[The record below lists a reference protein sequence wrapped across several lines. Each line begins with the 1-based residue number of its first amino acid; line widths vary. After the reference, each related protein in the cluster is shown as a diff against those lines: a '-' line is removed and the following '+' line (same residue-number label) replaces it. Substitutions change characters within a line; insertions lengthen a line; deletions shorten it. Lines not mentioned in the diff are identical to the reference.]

1 MRELA
6 RKVLALG
13 DRLLSPVERRRKPI
27 STTISPV
34 FVVGCSHSGT
44 TIVTALLN
52 NHPNVYSLPTESKI
66 MERFRTRR
74 ALHRWLDAAIEDAMS
89 AGKAR
94 ICEKTPNHVFHLD
107 RVLRY
112 YPKARVVV
120 VQRDGRDVA
129 ASLAKRWQGHVARAA
144 HKWSD
149 AIEAAR
155 PYRDDERVT
164 TVVYEEFVQDPG
176 AVMERVCEHIG
187 EPVVTLHEQRE
198 PWAINYEGPIEAT
211 DDVSKRHEQ
220 HRAWQV
226 NQPIFDGRGRWRDE
240 LTAEQQQTVERIEG
254 PLLEE
259 LGYTS

>member
-6 RKVLALG
+6 RRVLG
-13 DRLLSPVERRRKPI
+13 VVDRMLRPVERRRRPV
-27 STTISPV
+27 STSVSPV

-52 NHPNVYSLPTESKI
+52 NHPRVCSLPTETRI
-66 MERFRTRR
+66 MERFRSRR
-74 ALHRWLDAAIEDAMS
+74 AHERWLRSASETMTA
-89 AGKAR
+89 AGKQR

-129 ASLAKRWQGHVARAA
+129 ASLAKRWHGHVARAA
-144 HKWSD
+144 HKWRD

-155 PYRDDERVT
+155 PYRDDERIT

-176 AVMERVCEHIG
+176 AVMEQVCEHIG

-240 LTAEQQQTVERIEG
+240 LTDEQQRTVERIEG
-254 PLLEE
+254 PLLEQ